1 MVRINSRF
9 IKARFYVHYVGVLI
23 ILLVLTG
30 CEPFVTIKSPQHGE
44 TFEVGKAIQFSG
56 SARTFWGGTITG
68 DSLSWTSNI
77 DGALGKG
84 EDVITS
90 SLSAGT
96 HIITLSAT
104 NASGEIGTEA
114 LSILVKQ

>member
-1 MVRINSRF
+1 MATKISRL
-9 IKARFYVHYVGVLI
+9 IKAHSYVHYGAVLI

-30 CEPFVTIKSPQHGE
+30 CKPFVTIKSPQDGE
-44 TFEVGKAIQFSG
+44 TFEVGQAIQFSG
-56 SARTFWGGTITG
+56 SARTFWEGKITG

-77 DGALGKG
+77 DGKIGKG

-104 NASGEIGTEA
+104 NSSGEIGTEA
-114 LSILVKQ
+114 LSILVRQ

>member
-1 MVRINSRF
+1 M
-9 IKARFYVHYVGVLI
+9 
-23 ILLVLTG
+23 LVLAG

-44 TFEVGKAIQFSG
+44 VFEVGRAIQFSG
-56 SARTFWGGTITG
+56 SARTFWGSKITG

-77 DGALGKG
+77 DGELGKG

-104 NASGEIGTEA
+104 NSAGETGTEA